1 VPPPQR
7 IGAQQDRGD
16 EQPAVLQADRMG
28 LRDHGVEEP
37 GDGLAMGVD
46 AVRDEVGMAYEEP
59 EKDEQEQGGWNR
71 TAYFT
76 LPLTKVT
83 QAVV

>member
-1 VPPPQR
+1 
-7 IGAQQDRGD
+7 
-16 EQPAVLQADRMG
+16 
-28 LRDHGVEEP
+28 
-37 GDGLAMGVD
+37 MGVD
-46 AVRDEVGMAYEEP
+46 ALRDTVGMAYEEP